1 MLLLIFFQ
9 TNIKAVF
16 GFQALGYC
24 YLLTVILAKYSAYP
38 KKINLPQGIL
48 LALSLAMPP
57 LLLVLVPFFY
67 IQSKNRLK
75 EILE

>member
-1 MLLLIFFQ
+1 LLIFFQ
-9 TNIKAVF
+9 TNILAVF

-24 YLLTVILAKYSAYP
+24 YLLTFILAKYSAYP
-38 KKINLPQGIL
+38 KKVNLPQGIL
-48 LALSLAMPP
+48 LALSLAMPQ
-57 LLLVLVPFFY
+57 LLLALVPFFY